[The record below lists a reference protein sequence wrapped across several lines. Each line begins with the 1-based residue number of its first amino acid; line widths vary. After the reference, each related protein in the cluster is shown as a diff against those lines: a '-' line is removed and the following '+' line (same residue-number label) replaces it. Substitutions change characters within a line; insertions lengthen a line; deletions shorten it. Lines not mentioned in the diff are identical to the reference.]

1 MVHMRNVALR
11 FAAIIAV
18 LGMPLL
24 ANAQTYPSK
33 PINVIVPFTP
43 GGSADLIART
53 LAAKLGASLGQTVI
67 VENHGGAGGEVG
79 VGVAVR
85 GRADGHT
92 LLVTPSGPITT
103 GGHFRK
109 QPYDVTKDL
118 VPVAMIAIIP
128 SVIAVNAALPI
139 QTLSEFI
146 AYAKERPN
154 QINYSNPGLGSG
166 NHLAAELLKH
176 TTGIKMVP
184 VPYKGS
190 SAAAVAVASGEVH
203 AGSGD
208 LTSYLPFG
216 ASGSGKVRILATYG
230 AARTMTAPEIPTV
243 AESGVPGF
251 RAIAWVGM
259 FAPAK
264 TPPQIVARLNKEV
277 MQTLQRADVREI
289 FLKAGVEPAAPM
301 SSEKFGQFVV
311 DEIDRLGKLI
321 KAADIKIN

>member
-1 MVHMRNVALR
+1 MSPIHKMALR
-11 FAAIIAV
+11 LATVTSI
-18 LGMPLL
+18 LMMPLL
-24 ANAQTYPSK
+24 AHAQTYPSK
-33 PINVIVPFTP
+33 PINFIVPFTP

-85 GRADGHT
+85 GRPDGHT

-109 QPYDVTKDL
+109 QAYEVARDL
-118 VPVAMIAIIP
+118 VPVAMVAIIP
-128 SVIAVNAALPI
+128 SVIAVNAALPV

-154 QINYSNPGLGSG
+154 AINYSNPGLGSG
-166 NHLAAELLKH
+166 NHLAGELLKH

-190 SAAAVAVASGEVH
+190 SAAAVAVASGEVQ

-230 AARTMTAPEIPTV
+230 ATRTMTAPEIPTV
-243 AESGVPGF
+243 AEAGVPGF
-251 RAIAWVGM
+251 RAVAWVGM

-264 TPPQIVARLNKEV
+264 TSPQIVARLNQEV
-277 MQTLQRADVREI
+277 MRALQRPDVREV

-301 SSEKFGQFVV
+301 SSEKFGQFVL
-311 DEIDRLGKLI
+311 DETDRLGKLI
-321 KAADIKIN
+321 KAADIKGN